1 MNTLNIDEKSV
12 VSIVIDEIGSC
23 LRRISPASLIDAV
36 SMISDAERI
45 FLAGAGR
52 SGLGIRG
59 FAMRL
64 MHLGKNIYVVGETT
78 TPAISTTDLLV
89 IGSGS
94 GRTGSLLTMARK
106 AKEIGA
112 KILLLT
118 IDPNSP
124 IGQLADHIVE
134 IPASSPKIVGSTT
147 TGHSIQPMGSL
158 FEQSL
163 FVLLDCLILLL
174 MKKKNQTAE
183 QMFGRHANLE

>member
-1 MNTLNIDEKSV
+1 LNTPNIDEKSV
-12 VSIVIDEIGSC
+12 VSIVIEELDAC
-23 LRRISPASLIDAV
+23 LKRVAPESLRDAV
-36 SMISDAERI
+36 LMVNDAERI

-64 MHLGKNIYVVGETT
+64 MHLGKNAYVVGETS
-78 TPAISTTDLLV
+78 TPAISNTDLLV

-94 GRTGSLLTMARK
+94 GRTGSLLTMAQK
-106 AKEIGA
+106 AKGIGA

-124 IGQLADHIVE
+124 IGQLADYIVE
-134 IPASSPKIVGSTT
+134 IPASSPKVIGGAT
-147 TGHSIQPMGSL
+147 TGHSNQPMGSL

-174 MKKKNQTAE
+174 MKKENQTAE
-183 QMFGRHANLE
+183 QMFSRHANLE

>member
-1 MNTLNIDEKSV
+1 LNTPNIDEKSV
-12 VSIVIDEIGSC
+12 VSIVIEELDAC
-23 LRRISPASLIDAV
+23 LKRVAPESLRDAV
-36 SMISDAERI
+36 LMVNDAERI

-64 MHLGKNIYVVGETT
+64 MHLGKNAYVVGETS
-78 TPAISTTDLLV
+78 TPAISNTDLLV

-94 GRTGSLLTMARK
+94 GRTGSLLTMAQK
-106 AKEIGA
+106 AKGIGA

-124 IGQLADHIVE
+124 IGQLADYIVE
-134 IPASSPKIVGSTT
+134 IPASSPKVIGGAT
-147 TGHSIQPMGSL
+147 TGHSNQPMGSL
-158 FEQSL
+158 FVQSL

-174 MKKKNQTAE
+174 MKKENQTAE
-183 QMFGRHANLE
+183 QMFSRHANLE

>member
-1 MNTLNIDEKSV
+1 MLNINEKSV
-12 VSIVIDEIGSC
+12 VEIVVSEIDLC
-23 LRRISPASLIDAV
+23 LRKVAPGQLEDAV
-36 SMISDAERI
+36 SLISHAERV

-64 MHLGKNIYVVGETT
+64 MHLGKRACVVGETT
-78 TPAISTTDLLV
+78 TPAISNVDLLV

-94 GRTGSLLTMARK
+94 GRTASLLTMAQR
-106 AKEIGA
+106 AKQIGA
-112 KILLLT
+112 KLLLFT

-134 IPASSPKIVGSTT
+134 IPASSPKVISNSAKGD
-147 TGHSIQPMGSL
+147 SIQPMGSL

-163 FVLLDCLILLL
+163 FILLDCLILLL
-174 MKKKNQTAE
+174 MKRENQTSA
-183 QMFGRHANLE
+183 QMFSRHANLE

>member
-12 VSIVIDEIGSC
+12 VSIVIEEIGSC
-23 LRRISPASLIDAV
+23 LRRVSPASLKDAV
-36 SMISDAERI
+36 SMISDTERV

-64 MHLGKNIYVVGETT
+64 MHLGKNAYVVGETT

-94 GRTGSLLTMARK
+94 GRTGSLLTMAQK

-134 IPASSPKIVGSTT
+134 IPASSPKVVGNAT

-163 FVLLDCLILLL
+163 FVLLDCLLLLL
-174 MKKKNQTAE
+174 MKKANQTAE
-183 QMFGRHANLE
+183 QMFSRHASLE